1 MIHNNELEVS
11 SNSMSVTLDANGAEV
26 EAAAAAAAGESLP
39 LPQTYITCGKCNSLF
54 AIAEEDLGRG
64 KGW

>member
-26 EAAAAAAAGESLP
+26 AAAAAGESLP

>member
-1 MIHNNELEVS
+1 MIQNNDLEVS
-11 SNSMSVTLDANGAEV
+11 SNNMSVALDADGVEV
-26 EAAAAAAAGESLP
+26 TTAASAGESLP

-54 AIAEEDLGRG
+54 AIAKEDLGSG